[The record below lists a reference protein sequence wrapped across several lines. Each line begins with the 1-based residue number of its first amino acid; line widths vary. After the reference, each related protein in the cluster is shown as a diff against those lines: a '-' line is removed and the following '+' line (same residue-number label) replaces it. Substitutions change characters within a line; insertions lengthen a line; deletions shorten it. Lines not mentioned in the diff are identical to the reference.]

1 MAQFTLYIDTDA
13 GSLVSG
19 PENPNSAALP
29 KLIQGDTPSFRI
41 YLLART
47 STFPQISP
55 YNVVDLSSLSL
66 KVALTDPGGSSSTV
80 YTNQYTWAKD
90 GTNSYFYADLPLNTA
105 PIATLLGS
113 GKTASLYFEVEYT
126 QSAVPT
132 TVLLQSTTIFA
143 DGIKAGSTVVP
154 AGETALSAEVANAT
168 FLKNTNNGFT
178 LTNPTTGHQAF
189 VYLGDDD
196 TLHCD
201 PIT

>member
-1 MAQFTLYIDTDA
+1 M
-13 GSLVSG
+13 
-19 PENPNSAALP
+19 
-29 KLIQGDTPSFRI
+29 
-41 YLLART
+41 
-47 STFPQISP
+47 
-55 YNVVDLSSLSL
+55 
-66 KVALTDPGGSSSTV
+66 
-80 YTNQYTWAKD
+80 
-90 GTNSYFYADLPLNTA
+90 PLNTA